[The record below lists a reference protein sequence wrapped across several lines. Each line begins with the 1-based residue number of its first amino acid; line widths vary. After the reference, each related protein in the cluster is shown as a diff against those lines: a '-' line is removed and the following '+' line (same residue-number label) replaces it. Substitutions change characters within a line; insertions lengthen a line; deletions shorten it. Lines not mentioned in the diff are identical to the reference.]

1 MPVTKPKLELAALLA
16 SGHTIEWC
24 WTTWDDER
32 VVQYDTVLSLVSALR
47 IYSHQTRLII
57 LQTVTWL
64 YHLGQNGGFSGD
76 VLHYNWH
83 SPLLTTIATN
93 SVAAGTMIGVS
104 FDLSHSAVALD

>member
-16 SGHTIEWC
+16 SRRTIEWC

-32 VVQYDTVLSLVSALR
+32 VVQYDAVLSLVSVPHTD
-47 IYSHQTRLII
+47 SHQTRLII

-76 VLHYNWH
+76 VPHYNWH
-83 SPLLTTIATN
+83 SPLLTTIAAN
-93 SVAAGTMIGVS
+93 SVAAGIVIAVS
-104 FDLSHSAVALD
+104 LTSLMSSVALY